1 MDALKRALDHI
12 PSWDTALDWSLR
24 GGLRILLIALLT
36 SLSLRAARAGIRR
49 LERHLSDT
57 HGTQTL
63 ELAKRARTL
72 GDLLRNLAHM
82 VILAIAALMV
92 LRELNVDIMP
102 ILTGAGIM
110 GLAIGFGAQTLV
122 KDVISG
128 FFLILEDQIRV
139 GDMAEING
147 AIGMVEAIHLRTIVL
162 RDMRGAVHVFPCGG
176 VTTLVNLTKDYSY
189 AVLDL
194 QVSNKHDTDEV
205 VEILKTVAEDLRSSE
220 VFGPM
225 TMDPLEVVGL
235 ENLAETSFTIRVR
248 IKTQPLKQWDIARE
262 FRRRIK
268 KAFDAAGIE
277 SPLPHQDIVIRHLS
291 AKDPSQ

>member
-1 MDALKRALDHI
+1 MEVEVLNTDL
-12 PSWDTALDWSLR
+12 TWSLR
-24 GGLRILLIALLT
+24 GGLRILFIGLFAFVL
-36 SLSLRAARAGIRR
+36 LRALRSGVRRFEKRLAAARDPRG
-49 LERHLSDT
+49 LEH
-57 HGTQTL
+57 
-63 ELAKRARTL
+63 AKRGRTL
-72 GDLLRNLAHM
+72 GELLQNLVSVAI
-82 VILAIAALMV
+82 VAIASLMV
-92 LRELNVDIMP
+92 LQELGVNIMP

-139 GDMAEING
+139 GDVAEING
-147 AIGMVEAIHLRTIVL
+147 ASGMVETIHLRTIVL

-220 VFGPM
+220 TFGLM
-225 TMDPLEVVGL
+225 MVDPLEVVGL
-235 ENLAETSFTIRVR
+235 ESLAEASFTIRVR
-248 IKTQPLKQWDIARE
+248 IKTLPLKQWDIARE

-277 SPLPHQDIVIRHLS
+277 SPLPLRDIVVRHLG
-291 AKDPSQ
+291 AKNAAQ